1 LKQQLVLLL
10 ICTFSRVISSAQ
22 ISHQMGTTRPGNPA
36 LVSSE
41 RELQELIDASAGNYR
56 YSVEDY
62 FAHPRSADFQ
72 LSPNG
77 RYISFRERDEHGK
90 SNVMVREVSTGKTVC
105 ALKET
110 DNVIIGYGWVSDSR
124 LLYMMDNGG
133 NENYHLYAVNTDG
146 SDNMD
151 LTPYDGVRATILKRL
166 PEHREYIIVS
176 MNKDNPQNFEPYK
189 VNVNTGELVRLYE
202 NNDLTN
208 PVNGYDFDKD
218 GNLRAFSKM
227 HNGKEMQ
234 YFYKSKDAKE
244 YTLVKTTPW
253 YNKFVILSFNYAS
266 ANMDEAYVLTDLEA
280 DKARIVL
287 YDLKAGKIIREI
299 YANKEYDVSGLSLS
313 QKRNWEIDYIDYEG
327 AQHVIKPVSK
337 HFNNIYKKLKK
348 QFKGYQFQIAAQTE
362 NEDQYLVKVSSDR
375 LYGRFYHYDTK
386 TGKAAL
392 LCDLMPQLKEE
403 DMAVMRPI
411 TFKSLDGLTIH
422 GYITLPPSAS
432 KRKKAPL
439 IVNPHGG
446 PHGIRDTWGFN
457 PEAQLFASRGYATL
471 HVNFR
476 MSDGYGL
483 DFFRAGFK
491 QTGRKIM
498 DDLEDGVHYVIDQ
511 GWVDRDNIGIYGGSH
526 GGYATLMGLI
536 KTPYLY
542 KAGVDYV
549 GISNISTFFD
559 AFPVYWQP
567 LKEMLKDIWYD
578 LDDPEEARIARE
590 VSPIYHTDKINAPLF
605 VVQGANDPRV
615 NILESD
621 RIVAALRKR
630 GVEVPYMVKYD
641 EGHGFQK
648 EANQLA
654 FYKAML
660 GFFSLHFNKPA
671 PIILED
677 WDVY

>member
-1 LKQQLVLLL
+1 MKQQLVLL
-10 ICTFSRVISSAQ
+10 IIGTFSIVISSAQ
-22 ISHQMGTTRPGNPA
+22 ISRQPGSTRPGNPA

-56 YSVEDY
+56 YQVEDY
-62 FAHPRSADFQ
+62 FAHPQSADFQ

-90 SNVMVREVSTGKTVC
+90 SNVMVREVSTGKTAC

-110 DNVIIGYGWVSDSR
+110 ENVIIGYGWASDNR

-146 SDNMD
+146 SENMD

-166 PEHREYIIVS
+166 PDHREFIIVS

-189 VNVNTGELVRLYE
+189 INVNTGELVRLYE
-202 NNDLTN
+202 NDDLTN

-218 GNLRAFSKM
+218 GNLRAFSRM
-227 HNGKEMQ
+227 HNGTEMQ

-266 ANMDEAYVLTDLEA
+266 ANPDEAYVLTNLEA

-287 YDLKAGKIIREI
+287 YDLKAGKIIREV
-299 YANKEYDVSGLSLS
+299 YASKDYDLSSLSLS
-313 QKRNWEIDYIDYEG
+313 RKRNWEIDYIDYEG
-327 AQHVIKPVSK
+327 ERHVIKPVSK
-337 HFNNIYKKLKK
+337 HFNSIYKKLKK
-348 QFKGYQFQIAAQTE
+348 QFKSYQFQIAAQTE
-362 NEDQYLVKVSSDR
+362 DEDQYLVKVSSDR
-375 LYGRFYHYDTK
+375 LYGRFYHYDVK
-386 TGKAAL
+386 TGKIAL

-403 DMAVMRPI
+403 DMAVVRPI

-422 GYITLPPSAS
+422 GYITLPPGAS
-432 KRKKAPL
+432 KRKKVPL

-471 HVNFR
+471 HINFR

-498 DDLEDGVHYVIDQ
+498 DDLEDGVNYVIDQ
-511 GWVDRDNIGIYGGSH
+511 GWADRDNIGIYGGSH

-559 AFPVYWQP
+559 AFPAYWKP

-578 LDDPEEARIARE
+578 LDDPEEAKIARA
-590 VSPIYHTDKINAPLF
+590 VSPIYHTDKINASLF

-621 RIVAALRKR
+621 RIVEAVRKR

-648 EANQLA
+648 EANQLV

-671 PIILED
+671 PIILDE